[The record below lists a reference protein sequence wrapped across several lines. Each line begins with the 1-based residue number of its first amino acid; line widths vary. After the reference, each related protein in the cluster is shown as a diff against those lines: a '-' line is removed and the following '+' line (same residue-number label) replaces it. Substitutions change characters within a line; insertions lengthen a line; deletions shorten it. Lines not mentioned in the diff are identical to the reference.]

1 MPAHQKLN
9 VAIAISSF
17 FPDIG
22 GAQITA
28 HNLARH
34 LTTQGHRVVMFSAW
48 NSWRRIGEKKHLL
61 GYRLLPLFP
70 GQQRLMPRLGQVY
83 QFAQNQYFSW
93 MQRKYQFDLW
103 QSFGAYP
110 TAVSVSRF
118 TVPRGIPHVLRTV
131 GYDIQKDPE
140 IKYGYRFD
148 PKIESLIKQW
158 SPKVSKAVA
167 LSESVKPDLHDV
179 GVIDEKIEVIPCG
192 VDQSHFQSIKS
203 NKTAIRNKYK
213 IPLDKFVYV
222 TVGRNHI
229 KKGFIVLLNAMAE
242 MQRANSLNDI
252 HVVFIGRNVSKLRTR
267 ATELEINHHL
277 TLVEELGAD
286 TNNHELQIPSTSLI
300 ELYKSSDA
308 CVFPSLIETFA
319 MINIEAMAA
328 GIPVVS
334 TDAPGCIETIVDGV
348 DGLMVKAGDPI
359 DLSRKMERLYK
370 DKNLRANLIING
382 HNTVRN
388 SFSWDVVGRQFE
400 DLYLSL
406 IDPNFQQS

>member
-1 MPAHQKLN
+1 MPADQKLS

-22 GAQITA
+22 GAQVTA

-34 LTTQGHRVVMFSAW
+34 LINQGHRVVMFSAW
-48 NSWRRIGEKKHLL
+48 SSWRQIGDRRHGL

-70 GQQRLMPRLGQVY
+70 GQQRLMPRLGRIY
-83 QFAQNQYFSW
+83 QLAQNQYLSW
-93 MQRKYQFDLW
+93 MQQRHQFNLW

-110 TAVSVSRF
+110 AAVSVARF

-148 PKIESLIKQW
+148 PKIESLIQRW
-158 SPKVSKAVA
+158 SPKVSKVVA
-167 LSESVKPDLHDV
+167 LSESVKSDLHDV
-179 GVIDEKIEVIPCG
+179 GVGNEQIEIIPCG

-203 NKTAIRNKYK
+203 DTTAIRNKHR
-213 IPLDKFVYV
+213 IPLDKFVYI

-229 KKGFIVLLNAMAE
+229 KKGFTVLLNAMSE
-242 MQRANSLNDI
+242 MRRANTLNDI
-252 HVVFIGRNVSKLRTR
+252 HVVFVGRNVSNLEAR
-267 ATELEINHHL
+267 ATELKINDHV
-277 TLVEELGAD
+277 TLIEELGL
-286 TNNHELQIPSTSLI
+286 NPNEREFRIPGTSLV

-334 TDAPGCIETIVDGV
+334 TDAPGCVETIVDGV
-348 DGLMVKAGDPI
+348 NGLIAKAGDPV
-359 DLSRKMERLYK
+359 DLARKMERLYK
-370 DKNLRANLIING
+370 DKNLQANLSLNG
-382 HNTVRN
+382 RNTVRD

-406 IDPNFQQS
+406 IDPNSQQS

>member
-1 MPAHQKLN
+1 MPVHQKLS

-48 NSWRRIGEKKHLL
+48 SSWRRIGDQKHLL

-70 GQQRLMPRLGQVY
+70 GQQSLMPRLGRIY
-83 QFAQNQYFSW
+83 QLVQNQYFSL
-93 MQRKYQFDLW
+93 MQQKHQFDLW

-131 GYDIQKDPE
+131 GYDIQKDPD

-148 PKIESLIKQW
+148 PKIESLIKEW

-179 GVIDEKIEVIPCG
+179 GVINEKIEVIPCG

-203 NKTAIRNKYK
+203 NKTATRNKYD

-242 MQRANSLNDI
+242 MLRANTLKDI
-252 HVVFIGRNVSKLRTR
+252 HVVFIGRNVSKLSSL
-267 ATELEINHHL
+267 ATELEITDHI
-277 TLVEELGAD
+277 TLVEELGVDA
-286 TNNHELQIPSTSLI
+286 NNHQLQIPSASLI

-348 DGLMVKAGDPI
+348 DGLIVKAGDPI
-359 DLSRKMERLYK
+359 DLARKMERLSK
-370 DKNLRANLIING
+370 DKNLQMNLIANG

-388 SFSWDVVGRQFE
+388 AFSWGVVGRQFE

-406 IDPNFQQS
+406 IKKL